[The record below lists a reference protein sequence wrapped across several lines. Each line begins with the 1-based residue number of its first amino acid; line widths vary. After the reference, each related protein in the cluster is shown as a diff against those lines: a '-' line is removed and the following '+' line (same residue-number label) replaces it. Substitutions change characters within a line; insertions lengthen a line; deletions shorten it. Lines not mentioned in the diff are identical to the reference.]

1 MHSGK
6 EKDEEQQ
13 IGQRKGNGL
22 PCRPPPGDYGR
33 CRDVPVQIRV
43 DQPGDED
50 LGQQQQGESADE
62 CGGGRNR
69 AGPR

>member
-1 MHSGK
+1 MHSSK

-13 IGQRKGNGL
+13 IGQREGNGL
-22 PCRPPPGDYGR
+22 PCRPPPGGYSR
-33 CRDVPVQIRV
+33 CRDVLAQVRV
-43 DQPGDED
+43 DQPVDKN
-50 LGQQQQGESADE
+50 LGQQQQGEGADE